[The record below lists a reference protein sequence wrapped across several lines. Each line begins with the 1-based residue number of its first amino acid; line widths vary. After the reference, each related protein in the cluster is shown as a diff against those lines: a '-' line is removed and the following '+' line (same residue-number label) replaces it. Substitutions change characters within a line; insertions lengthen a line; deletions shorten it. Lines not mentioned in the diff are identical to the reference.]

1 MSQQRLVHKLKAY
14 SYLYDR
20 SFGPLSY
27 IASSTKIVESIKV
40 GCYRMVCVYN
50 ILYVL
55 SVSSDVSQN
64 TVSQPSYCRLLPAFR
79 LL

>member
-55 SVSSDVSQN
+55 SVSPDVVSQN
-64 TVSQPSYCRLLPAFR
+64 TVSQPS
-79 LL
+79 